1 MTAPPGCL
9 SCGLVPERRSNSRV
23 VVAIANQKGGVGKS
37 TTAINLGAALAL
49 RGEKVLLVDT
59 DPQANATSGLGFARG
74 DFAHS
79 VYDALVGEMP
89 LEDIIEPTRVKDLYL
104 APATIDLAGAE
115 IELVARFA
123 RERSLTKALDGVRER
138 YDTVLIDCPP
148 SLGLITVNALTA
160 AGEVLI
166 PIQCE
171 YYALEG
177 LSQLLRN
184 IELIQANLNP
194 KLKIEGVIL
203 TMYNGRTKLTAD
215 VVAQVREH
223 FGQVAYQTVIPRTV
237 RLAEAPSYGEPIEFF
252 DRSSRGALAYRY
264 LAAEFRRRH
273 GRS

>member
-1 MTAPPGCL
+1 MI
-9 SCGLVPERRSNSRV
+9 
-23 VVAIANQKGGVGKS
+23 VAIANQKGGVGKS

-49 RGEKVLLVDT
+49 RGERVLLVDT
-59 DPQANATSGLGFARG
+59 DPQANATSGLGFTRG

-79 VYDALVGEMP
+79 VYEALVTDLPIQETV
-89 LEDIIEPTRVKDLYL
+89 EPTRVKDLYL
-104 APATIDLAGAE
+104 APASIDLAGAE

-123 RERSLTKALDGVRER
+123 RERALARALEGVRER

-160 AGEVLI
+160 ASEVLI

-194 KLKIEGVIL
+194 QLKIEGVVL
-203 TMYNGRTKLTAD
+203 TMYSGRTKLAAD
-215 VVAQVREH
+215 VAAQVRDH
-223 FGQVAYQTVIPRTV
+223 FGEVAYETVIPRTV
-237 RLAEAPSYGEPIEFF
+237 RLAEAPSYGEPIELF
-252 DRSSRGALAYRY
+252 DRGSRGALAYRY

>member
-1 MTAPPGCL
+1 MR
-9 SCGLVPERRSNSRV
+9 ERRPTSCV
-23 VVAIANQKGGVGKS
+23 IVAIANQKGGVGKS

-49 RGEKVLLVDT
+49 RGERVLLVDT
-59 DPQANATSGLGFARG
+59 DPQANATSGLGFTRG

-79 VYDALVGEMP
+79 VYEALVTDLPIQETV
-89 LEDIIEPTRVKDLYL
+89 EPTRVKDLYL
-104 APATIDLAGAE
+104 APASIDLAGAE

-123 RERSLTKALDGVRER
+123 RERVLARALEGVRER

-160 AGEVLI
+160 ASEVLI

-194 KLKIEGVIL
+194 QLKIEGVVL
-203 TMYNGRTKLTAD
+203 TMYSGRTKLTTD
-215 VVAQVREH
+215 VAAQVRDH
-223 FGQVAYQTVIPRTV
+223 FGEIAYETVIPRTV
-237 RLAEAPSYGEPIEFF
+237 RLAEAPSYGEPIELF
-252 DRSSRGALAYRY
+252 DRGSRGALAYRY